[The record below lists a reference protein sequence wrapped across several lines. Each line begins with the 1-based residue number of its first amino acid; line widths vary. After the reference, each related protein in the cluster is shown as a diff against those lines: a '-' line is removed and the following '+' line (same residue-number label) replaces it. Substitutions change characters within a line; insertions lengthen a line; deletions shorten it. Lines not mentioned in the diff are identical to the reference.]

1 MTVLG
6 SSSTSQQSRRPTSQN
21 ATAVGEHSTGIHLR
35 STYCSATS
43 WTSRSW
49 PAMLTHQ
56 HEWRPEAFGVT
67 TQRHRYLVVVD
78 ELRRQRLAPPSMPA
92 IGFAAERPIRFAQRF
107 GIERADRPL
116 RPGQS
121 LGGRLA

>member
-6 SSSTSQQSRRPTSQN
+6 SSNTSQQSGRPTSQN
-21 ATAVGEHSTGIHLR
+21 ATAVGEHPTGIHLR
-35 STYCSATS
+35 GIYCSATS

-49 PAMLTHQ
+49 PTKLTHQ

-78 ELRRQRLAPPSMPA
+78 ELR
-92 IGFAAERPIRFAQRF
+92 
-107 GIERADRPL
+107 
-116 RPGQS
+116 
-121 LGGRLA
+121 